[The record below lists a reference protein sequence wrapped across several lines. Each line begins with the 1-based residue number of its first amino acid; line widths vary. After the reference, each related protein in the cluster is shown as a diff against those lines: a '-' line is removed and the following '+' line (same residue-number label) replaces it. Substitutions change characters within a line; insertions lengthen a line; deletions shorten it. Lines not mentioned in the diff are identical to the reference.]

1 MLLPGKLYAEAKKA
15 ADRRN
20 ISLAGLVRMAL
31 TEWLDESGDPEAED
45 KTIDEIFDSLNGDIV
60 RSGELNV

>member
-31 TEWLDESGDPEAED
+31 TEWLDESGDPEAKD